1 MNNAL
6 ELVEE
11 LSKLIKDAIY
21 DMERLSRE
29 NDLLIA
35 ENKSLTDDNKRLQSL
50 VTSQRTEIDT
60 LKEELVL
67 WTTGCL
73 YMR

>member
-29 NDLLIA
+29 NDQLIA
-35 ENKSLTDDNKRLQSL
+35 DNELLTKDKEQLQSL
-50 VTSQRTEIDT
+50 VTSQRSEIDT
-60 LKEELVL
+60 LKQELGL
-67 WTTGCL
+67 
-73 YMR
+73 